1 MSDTVSPPTQSTSS
15 NALPFLFYSRLSRP
29 AATAEGTGVLPR
41 DTAGRQRGRQGD
53 GAPTTAQPIPAQAGL
68 VASGE
73 TGQSCRSSVQGAV
86 LSHISHLALA
96 IKYKLFM
103 VLTLAQIKLMHTL
116 SLFLSPSLILP
127 S

>member
-1 MSDTVSPPTQSTSS
+1 MSYTVAPPTQSTSP
-15 NALPFLFYSRLSRP
+15 NALPFLPYSRLSRP
-29 AATAEGTGVLPR
+29 AAAAAGPGVLPR
-41 DTAGRQRGRQGD
+41 DTAGRQRGCQGD

-73 TGQSCRSSVQGAV
+73 TGKSRCSSVQGAV

-96 IKYKLFM
+96 IKYQLFM

-116 SLFLSPSLILP
+116 RLFLSPSLIL
-127 S
+127 SL